1 MYSRIWFGKKGVAA
15 VKVASAVYEAKELE
29 ERWRNAWEQQGK
41 HRAADNTARPKYY
54 CLDMF
59 PYPSGAGL
67 HVGHWRGYVLS
78 DVWSRY
84 KRLNG
89 YEVLHPMG
97 WDAFGLP
104 AENDAIKK
112 GIHPAVGT
120 ARNVANFKT
129 QLQRMGAMFDWSREL
144 NTSSPEYYKWT
155 QWIFLQLF
163 DMGLAYRKEMPINW
177 CPSCK
182 TGLANEEVVDG
193 GCERCG
199 TPVTKKN
206 LNQWMLRITAYAD
219 RLLDD
224 LDKLEWPEKVRK
236 MQANWIGKSV
246 GARVRFA
253 VPALGEQIEVFTT
266 RPDTLYG
273 ATYMVLAPEHPLVSV
288 LTTAGQRSAVEQ
300 YATQALGKSVLTR
313 QIQDK
318 TKTGVFTGAYASNP
332 LTGQD
337 IPIWIA
343 DYVLMDYG
351 TGAIM
356 AVPAHDERDFEFAG
370 AFSLPVVQV
379 IAPGDH
385 ATGGVASVTSDAS
398 IARGTGNSGITGGAS
413 VADELTQAYTGPG
426 VLINSGNYSGLSVD
440 DAKRQIV
447 ADLAQSGMAEET
459 VTYKLRD
466 WVFARQRYWGE
477 PIPVVHCDTCGIV
490 PIPECDLPVLLPD
503 VERYEPTGTGES
515 PLAAIAS
522 FVNTTCPAC
531 GGPARRETDTMPQWA
546 GSCWYFLRFADPH
559 NDREPFA
566 RDKVDH
572 WLPVDMYIGGVE
584 HAVLHLLYARFF
596 TKVLADRG
604 VIGFDEPFTRLF
616 NQGMMTLSGAKMSKS
631 KGNVVSPE
639 ELVEKYG
646 TDTLRL
652 YELFV
657 GPPEV
662 DAEWNPRAIEGVHRF
677 LGKTYRLMMEAAPS
691 AAKAES
697 LELAKLR
704 HRFVRQVTE
713 RLESFRFNTV
723 VSAFMEYVSALQ
735 GAPEQPDRATLE
747 TLAVCIAPLAPHL
760 AEECWQALGHRES
773 VFDSSWPTV
782 DERFL
787 VDDTVVIVLQING
800 KVKERV
806 TIPQGADEVHV
817 TRVASEHVGFQNAL
831 GGRNIVKQIY
841 VPGKLFNV
849 VVR

>member
-1 MYSRIWFGKKGVAA
+1 

-29 ERWRNAWEQQGK
+29 KRWRNAWEQQGK

-385 ATGGVASVTSDAS
+385 ATGGVASDTSDAS
-398 IARGTGNSGITGGAS
+398 IAGDTGNSGNSGGAS
-413 VADELTQAYTGPG
+413 AADELTQAYTGPG

-697 LELAKLR
+697 VELAKLR

-806 TIPQGADEVHV
+806 TIPQGADEAYV

-831 GGRNIVKQIY
+831 AGRNIAKQIY

>member
-1 MYSRIWFGKKGVAA
+1 MVAG
-15 VKVASAVYEAKELE
+15 AVYEAREIE
-29 ERWRNAWEQQGK
+29 ERWRRAWEQQGK
-41 HRAADNTARPKYY
+41 HRAVDDAARPKYY

-120 ARNVANFKT
+120 ARNIANFKT
-129 QLQRMGAMFDWSREL
+129 QLQSMGAMFDWSREL
-144 NTSSPEYYKWT
+144 NTSTPEYYKWT

-206 LNQWMLRITAYAD
+206 MNQWMLKITAYAD
-219 RLLDD
+219 RLLED

-236 MQANWIGKSV
+236 MQANWIGRSV
-246 GARVRFA
+246 GARIRFA

-273 ATYMVLAPEHPLVSV
+273 ATYMVLAPEHPLVSA
-288 LTTAGQRSAVEQ
+288 LTTAAQRDAVEQ
-300 YATQALGKSVLTR
+300 YTVSALGKSVLTR

-318 TKTGVFTGAYASNP
+318 TKTGVFTGAYAKNP
-332 LTGQD
+332 LSGQD

-356 AVPAHDERDFEFAG
+356 AVPAHDERDFEFAA
-370 AFSLPVVQV
+370 AFSLPIVQV
-379 IAPGDH
+379 IAPVDPLSGN
-385 ATGGVASVTSDAS
+385 DAS
-398 IARGTGNSGITGGAS
+398 ADFRTPRALGHGGGNAD
-413 VADELTQAYTGPG
+413 ADELTQAYTGSG
-426 VLINSGNYSGLSVD
+426 ALINSGLYSGMTVEA
-440 DAKRQIV
+440 AKRQIV
-447 ADLAQSGMAEET
+447 ADLALSGMAEET

-490 PIPECDLPVLLPD
+490 PVPERDLPVLLPD

-522 FVNTTCPAC
+522 FVNTTCPTC

-559 NDREPFA
+559 NDREPFD
-566 RDKVDH
+566 RDKVNH

-604 VIGFDEPFTRLF
+604 VIGFDEPFARLF
-616 NQGMMTLSGAKMSKS
+616 NQGMMTLNGAKMSKS

-639 ELVEKYG
+639 DLVGKYG

-652 YELFV
+652 YEMFV

-677 LGKTYRLMMEAAPS
+677 LSRTYRLMMEAAPS
-691 AAKAES
+691 APQAES
-697 LELAKLR
+697 EKLNKLR

-723 VSAFMEYVSALQ
+723 VSAFMEYVSALRD
-735 GAPEQPDRATLE
+735 APERLDRATLE

-773 VFDSSWPTV
+773 VFDSSWPAV
-782 DERFL
+782 DERYL

-800 KVKERV
+800 KVRERV
-806 TIPQGADEVHV
+806 SIPQGASEDDVA
-817 TRVASEHVGFQNAL
+817 RVASEHAGFQSAL
-831 GGRNIVKQIY
+831 GGRTVVKQVY

>member
-1 MYSRIWFGKKGVAA
+1 M
-15 VKVASAVYEAKELE
+15 KVASAVYEAKELE
-29 ERWRNAWEQQGK
+29 KRWRNAWEQQGK

-385 ATGGVASVTSDAS
+385 ATGGVASDTSDAS
-398 IARGTGNSGITGGAS
+398 IAGDTGNSGNSGGAS
-413 VADELTQAYTGPG
+413 AADELTQAYTGPG

-697 LELAKLR
+697 VELAKLR

-806 TIPQGADEVHV
+806 TIPQGADEAYV

-831 GGRNIVKQIY
+831 AGRNIAKQIY

>member
-1 MYSRIWFGKKGVAA
+1 MVAG
-15 VKVASAVYEAKELE
+15 AVYEAREIE
-29 ERWRNAWEQQGK
+29 ERWRRAWEQQGK
-41 HRAADNTARPKYY
+41 HRAVDDAARPKYY

-120 ARNVANFKT
+120 ARNIANFKT
-129 QLQRMGAMFDWSREL
+129 QLQSMGAMFDWSREL
-144 NTSSPEYYKWT
+144 NTSTPEYYKWT

-206 LNQWMLRITAYAD
+206 MNQWMLKITAYAD
-219 RLLDD
+219 RLLED

-236 MQANWIGKSV
+236 MQANWIGRSV
-246 GARVRFA
+246 GARIRFA

-273 ATYMVLAPEHPLVSV
+273 ATYMVLAPEHPLVSA
-288 LTTAGQRSAVEQ
+288 LTTAAQRDAVEQ
-300 YATQALGKSVLTR
+300 YTVSALGKSVLTR

-318 TKTGVFTGAYASNP
+318 TKTGVFTGAYAKNP
-332 LTGQD
+332 LSGQD

-356 AVPAHDERDFEFAG
+356 AVPAHDERDFEFA
-370 AFSLPVVQV
+370 AALSLPIVQV
-379 IAPGDH
+379 IAPVDPLSGN
-385 ATGGVASVTSDAS
+385 DAS
-398 IARGTGNSGITGGAS
+398 ADFRTPRALGHGGGNAD
-413 VADELTQAYTGPG
+413 ADELTQAYTGSG
-426 VLINSGNYSGLSVD
+426 ALINSGLYSGMTVEA
-440 DAKRQIV
+440 AKRQIV
-447 ADLAQSGMAEET
+447 ADLALSGMAEET

-490 PIPECDLPVLLPD
+490 PVPERDLPVLLPD

-522 FVNTTCPAC
+522 FVNTTCPTC

-559 NDREPFA
+559 NDREPFD
-566 RDKVDH
+566 RDKVNH

-604 VIGFDEPFTRLF
+604 VIGFDEPFARLF
-616 NQGMMTLSGAKMSKS
+616 NQGMMTLNGAKMSKS

-639 ELVEKYG
+639 DLVGKYG

-652 YELFV
+652 YEMFV

-677 LGKTYRLMMEAAPS
+677 LSRTYRLMMEAAPS
-691 AAKAES
+691 APQAES
-697 LELAKLR
+697 EKLNKLR

-723 VSAFMEYVSALQ
+723 VSAFMEYVSALRD
-735 GAPEQPDRATLE
+735 APERLDRATLE

-773 VFDSSWPTV
+773 VFDSSWPAV
-782 DERFL
+782 DERYL

-800 KVKERV
+800 KVRERV
-806 TIPQGADEVHV
+806 SIPQGASEDDVA
-817 TRVASEHVGFQNAL
+817 RVASEHAGFQSAL
-831 GGRNIVKQIY
+831 GGRTVVKQVY